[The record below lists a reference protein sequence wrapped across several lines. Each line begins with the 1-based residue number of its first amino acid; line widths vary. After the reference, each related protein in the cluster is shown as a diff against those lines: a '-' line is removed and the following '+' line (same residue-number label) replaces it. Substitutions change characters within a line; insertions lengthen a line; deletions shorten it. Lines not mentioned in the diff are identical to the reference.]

1 MSSRYASDLT
11 DAQWSRIEPLLPE
24 RDPRKGGRPRQ
35 WPLPEIFNAIFY
47 IEKTG
52 CQWRMIPSDL
62 PPEESVWGHL
72 RQYRDN
78 GTLETIR
85 LALNK
90 KARQEAGKRETPP
103 VLIADARSVKTA
115 LKGGSAAST
124 GARRSRHA
132 SATCR

>member
-35 WPLPEIFNAIFY
+35 WPLREIFNAIFY

-62 PPEESVWGHL
+62 PPKESVWGHF

-90 KARQEAGKRETPP
+90 KVRQEAGKREMPS
-103 VLIADARSVKTA
+103 VLIADSQSVKTA
-115 LKGGSAAST
+115 LKGGSTALM
-124 GARRSRHA
+124 GARRSRDA